1 MLGGGCIGKPYY
13 TSATNRPLSPLPP
26 TVAYRVSH
34 SIFFQLLARCKSVA
48 AVDLLCDGW
57 TNYGTHW
64 G

>member
-48 AVDLLCDGW
+48 AVDLLCNG
-57 TNYGTHW
+57 
-64 G
+64 